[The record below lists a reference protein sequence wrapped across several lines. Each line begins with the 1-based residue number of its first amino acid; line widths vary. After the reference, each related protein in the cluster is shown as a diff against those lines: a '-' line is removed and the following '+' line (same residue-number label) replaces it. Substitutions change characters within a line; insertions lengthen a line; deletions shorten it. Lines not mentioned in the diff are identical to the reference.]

1 MTGRLKP
8 TGDAGLDAILRGGL
22 PEGGLHLVQAPPGAG
37 KTTLALQFLIE
48 GARAGERGLYV
59 TLSQT
64 ARELRAIAASHRWD
78 LSELEIVELQAGEDA
93 IASEQTIFQTADLRL
108 DRTREAI
115 EAAVVRVRPARLVYD
130 SLLEVRLL
138 TRDPPRYHRELIAL
152 RDVLGEMGITALL
165 LDIAA
170 GGEPEGDA
178 LALGIAQ
185 GVVNLSKTL
194 PAFGRARRRIEVAKM
209 RGVAVHDGWH
219 DMAIREGR
227 GVVVFPRIVPASGPR
242 TVDAAGE
249 PGTKERVPSGMERLD
264 ELSGG
269 GLEPGTT
276 TMIVGQAGTGKS
288 TIAALYMAAV
298 LARGERVA
306 LFLFDE
312 RIETF
317 FRRCEALG
325 MPMREHHASGLL
337 RIYDHSPDEVS
348 AGEFSQMV
356 QAEAE
361 QDGLGMVAID
371 SLTGYMTSLADGPQ
385 ALFDIQTLMKYLARR
400 EVLTIMVVAQQGL
413 LGQHIDSVRFD
424 LSFLGDMVLLLR
436 MHEEGSTIRRTIAP
450 IKKRHGSHLRDVCD
464 LVIAPDGIE
473 VGETRPEARPEAHRG
488 TPPEARSEVRS
499 GA

>member
-22 PEGGLHLVQAPPGAG
+22 PEGGLHLIQAPPGAG

-64 ARELRAIAASHRWD
+64 ARELRAIAASHGWG
-78 LSELEIVELQAGEDA
+78 LAGVEIVELQAGEGA

-115 EAAVVRVRPARLVYD
+115 EEAVARVRPARLVYD

-152 RDVLGEMGITALL
+152 RDALDAMGVTALL
-165 LDIAA
+165 LDTAA

-178 LALGIAQ
+178 LALGVAQ
-185 GVVNLSKTL
+185 GVINMSKTL
-194 PAFGRARRRIEVAKM
+194 PAFGRARRRIEISKM
-209 RGVAVHDGWH
+209 RGVPVHDGWH
-219 DMAIREGR
+219 DMAVRQGR
-227 GVVVFPRIVPASGPR
+227 GVVVFPRVVPASGARGTEP
-242 TVDAAGE
+242 AAE
-249 PGTKERVPSGMERLD
+249 PGTRERVPSGMERLD

-276 TMIVGQAGTGKS
+276 TMVVGQAGTGKS

-298 LARGERVA
+298 LGRGERVA

-312 RIETF
+312 RLGTF
-317 FRRCEALG
+317 LRRCEALG
-325 MPMREHHASGLL
+325 MPMREHHASGRLTVHD
-337 RIYDHSPDEVS
+337 YSPDEVS

-361 QDGLGMVAID
+361 RDGLGMVAID
-371 SLTGYMTSLADGPQ
+371 SLTGYMTSLADGAQ

-413 LGQHIDSVRFD
+413 LGERIDSVRFD

-436 MHEEGSTIRRTIAP
+436 MHEDGSRIRRTIAP

-464 LVIAPDGIE
+464 LVIAPGRVE
-473 VGETRPEARPEAHRG
+473 VGEAHPGARPERW
-488 TPPEARSEVRS
+488 TPGVS